1 MTVTVE
7 VVVAVAVMMLGVLG
21 QASYVTKVLHV
32 TSKLDVETL
41 EDVTTELMVVVDTGN
56 AQKRPEPSI
65 SGT

>member
-1 MTVTVE
+1 VTVTVE